1 MEAMTRARAASGK
14 RRRPLAPAWRAL
26 AALVARELSSR
37 KRSVIGWGISGGLLC
52 ALTTSIYPSVSAA
65 LSKAIAGYPSGL
77 KEAFG
82 VGNLGTV
89 EQYLAVEA
97 FNMILPLAVSYF
109 AIRSI
114 VRAIPAAEEA
124 GYLDVLLSAPLS
136 RRRLVLAEF
145 AATALALALVM
156 AIVGAFT
163 WVAAH
168 LAGADLSLGLT
179 VAGIAN
185 VVPLALLF
193 AGIAAVASGARRG
206 SATATGVA
214 AGALVTLY
222 VFDLVGKLADG
233 LDWLRYVSVFKYYG
247 SAIENGIDPLAFG
260 GILLVAIALMAAG
273 ALLFERRDV
282 LP

>member
-1 MEAMTRARAASGK
+1 MEAITPARPAT
-14 RRRPLAPAWRAL
+14 RRRPRRSTGLG
-26 AALVARELSSR
+26 ALVGRELRSR
-37 KRSVIGWGISGGLLC
+37 TRSVVGWGVSGGLLC
-52 ALTTSIYPSVSAA
+52 ALTASIYPSVSAA

-136 RRRLVLAEF
+136 RRKLVLAEF
-145 AATALALALVM
+145 ATTALALALVM
-156 AIVGAFT
+156 AIIGAFT
-163 WVAAH
+163 WIAARI
-168 LAGADLSLGLT
+168 AGADLSLGLT
-179 VAGIAN
+179 LAGIAN

-193 AGIAAVASGARRG
+193 AGVAALVSGVRRG

-214 AGALVTLY
+214 SGALVGMY
-222 VFDLVGKLADG
+222 VFDLVGKLAGG
-233 LDWLRYVSVFKYYG
+233 LDWLRYFSVFKYYG

-260 GILLVAIALMAAG
+260 GILLLAIALMAAG